1 MPNGIYL
8 DANIL
13 PPSVMAERMNK
24 IINDTKTYYEFF
36 KWHDHYSFHFS
47 GEDRYSGEMCKL
59 CTFLH
64 NSKNKTSIYLNIAE
78 WWNEG
83 SPAWPPDT
91 MIPLTTIGLPEQS
104 GLEKFITNILDFFNS
119 STD

>member
-1 MPNGIYL
+1 MPKGIYL

-13 PPSVMAERMNK
+13 PPAKMAEIMTK
-24 IINDTKTYYEFF
+24 IINDTNKYYEFF

-59 CTFLH
+59 CTFL
-64 NSKNKTSIYLNIAE
+64 NKSKNKTSIYYDITE

-91 MIPLTTIGLPEQS
+91 MGPMTTISLPEQT
-104 GLEKFITNILDFFNS
+104 GLERFITNILNFFDPS
-119 STD
+119 SD